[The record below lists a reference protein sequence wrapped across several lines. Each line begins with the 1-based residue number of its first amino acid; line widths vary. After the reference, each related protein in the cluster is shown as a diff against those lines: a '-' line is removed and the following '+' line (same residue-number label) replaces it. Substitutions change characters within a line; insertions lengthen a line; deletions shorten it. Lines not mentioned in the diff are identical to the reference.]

1 MFLISTFRKLKKKK
15 VLSESTPNFLDIYW
29 PYTGQ
34 SYMWLCGQGKFYQK
48 KKEEW
53 AGKRKRGED
62 LGW

>member
-1 MFLISTFRKLKKKK
+1 
-15 VLSESTPNFLDIYW
+15 
-29 PYTGQ
+29 
-34 SYMWLCGQGKFYQK
+34 MWLCGQGKFYQK